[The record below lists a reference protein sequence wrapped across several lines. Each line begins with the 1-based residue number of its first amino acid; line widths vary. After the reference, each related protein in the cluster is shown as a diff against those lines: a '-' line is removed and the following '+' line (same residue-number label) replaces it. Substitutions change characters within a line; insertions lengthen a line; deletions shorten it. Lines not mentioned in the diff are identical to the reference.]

1 MIMGVREVGRFVKFS
16 LVSTQ
21 TLMRKTL
28 EPQSSTGIK
37 KSMESLRRKRL
48 QDLYFQVFHANILIK
63 RFFLT
68 AFPQF

>member
-1 MIMGVREVGRFVKFS
+1 MIMGVTEVGRFVKFS
-16 LVSTQ
+16 LVSTGP
-21 TLMRKTL
+21 LIRKKL
-28 EPQSSTGIK
+28 EPKNSAGIK
-37 KSMESLRRKRL
+37 RSIESLRRERL